1 MTKVLADAGNKGTR
15 DIEKAVCMEGLR
27 EHADVLEVN
36 DADTL
41 RRNVRDVAEEVVGMI
56 YGEIIRQRD
65 GSWPFPQAARK
76 PLLDR
81 DSSITSHKSSQG

>member
-15 DIEKAVCMEGLR
+15 DIEKAVRLEGLR

-41 RRNVRDVAEEVVGMI
+41 RRGVRDVAEEVVLADVGMI

-65 GSWPFPQAARK
+65 GWWPFPRAAGK
-76 PLLDR
+76 PYW
-81 DSSITSHKSSQG
+81 TETVQ